1 MITNIVTFDELRKEV
16 SNMTRMLQLVP
27 RRQRFLPF
35 VPDIDIFDRF
45 FDFELPTLFGEEEM
59 VVPHFDI
66 SETEKEYVISGEIPG
81 IDIKNLN
88 VTLTDGIMTIKGEKK
103 KETEEK
109 DENYHRIERH
119 YGSFERSFRVPD
131 TVKTDELDA
140 NYKDGVL
147 KLTLPKA
154 EVSEVKKI
162 EVKEKKAGKKK
173 IKTKK
178 A

>member
-1 MITNIVTFDELRKEV
+1 MITISIKIDEVRKEV

-27 RRQRFLPF
+27 RMRRYLPI

-45 FDFELPTLFGEEEM
+45 FDFDLPTLFDKEEM

-66 SETEKEYVISGEIPG
+66 SETEKDYVISGEIPG
-81 IDIKNLN
+81 IDVKDLN
-88 VTLTDGIMTIKGEKK
+88 ITLTDGIITIKGEKK

-109 DENYHRIERH
+109 EENYHRIERH

-131 TVKTDELDA
+131 KVKTDKLDA

-154 EVSEVKKI
+154 EISDVKKI